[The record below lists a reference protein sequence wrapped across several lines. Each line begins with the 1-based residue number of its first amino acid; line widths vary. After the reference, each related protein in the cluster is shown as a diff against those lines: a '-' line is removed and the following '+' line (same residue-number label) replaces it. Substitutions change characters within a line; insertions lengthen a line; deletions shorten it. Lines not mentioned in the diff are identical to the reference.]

1 MERRFAFGLAVL
13 VLAATVLGSNSCAR
27 KEAPPP
33 QTLTE
38 RQRDSLLGV
47 SGLPGAVVVTRALAT
62 QDSAAARAARMSQ
75 APEVP

>member
-13 VLAATVLGSNSCAR
+13 ALAATVLGSNGCAR
-27 KEAPPP
+27 KEAPP